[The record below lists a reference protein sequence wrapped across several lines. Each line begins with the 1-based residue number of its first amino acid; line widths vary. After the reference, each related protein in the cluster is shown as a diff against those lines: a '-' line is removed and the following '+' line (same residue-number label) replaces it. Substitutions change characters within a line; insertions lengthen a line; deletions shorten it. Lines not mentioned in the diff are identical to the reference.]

1 VLSPDRLNA
10 PREPAFSPVASGW
23 MQVNYGF
30 GPPFAGT
37 ISLYV
42 VAIAMDYF
50 FFLRGKKKR
59 GESGA

>member
-1 VLSPDRLNA
+1 VVNGR
-10 PREPAFSPVASGW
+10 

-42 VAIAMDYF
+42 VAITMYYF
-50 FFLRGKKKR
+50 FFLRGRKR
-59 GESGA
+59 MV